1 MSNSTTVLGPLL
13 QARKVSKRFG
23 GLQAL
28 AEVDL
33 EVRQG
38 EHVAL
43 VGDNGAGK
51 STLVKILTG
60 ADTPDRGQVWF
71 GGSIVHFHSPLDA
84 RRAGIETVY
93 QTLALAEHLDVA
105 ANLFLGREEY
115 RLRLGPFSVLNV
127 KSMRSK
133 ARDILATTGVQIP
146 DLHAPVLGMS
156 GGQRQGVAI
165 ARAAGWGS
173 RIIVLDEPTAALGV
187 QETAKVEE
195 IIRGLKRQGIAMLM
209 ISHNLRQVFDL
220 VDTVWVLRHG
230 RMVGHLETRDTKPE
244 EVVAMITGVHEATGT
259 DFA

>member
-1 MSNSTTVLGPLL
+1 MSSSSTNIGPVL
-13 QARKVSKRFG
+13 QARGISKRFG

-28 AEVDL
+28 SEVDL
-33 EVRQG
+33 TVEQG
-38 EHVAL
+38 EHVAI

-60 ADTPDRGQVWF
+60 ADSPDAGEVWF
-71 GGSIVHFHSPLDA
+71 DGSIVHFHSPLDA

-105 ANLFLGREEY
+105 GNLFLGREEY
-115 RLRLGPFSVLNV
+115 RIRLGPFSILNLR
-127 KSMRSK
+127 SMRSK
-133 ARDILATTGVQIP
+133 ARDILAMTGVQIP
-146 DLHAPVLGMS
+146 DLRAPVLGMS

-195 IIRGLKRQGIAMLM
+195 IIRGLKRRGVAMLM
-209 ISHNLRQVFDL
+209 ISHNLHQVFDL

-230 RMVGHLETRDTKPE
+230 RMVGHVSVRDTVAE
-244 EVVAMITGVHEATGT
+244 EVVAMITGAHEASGT
-259 DFA
+259 EFA